1 MNIAK
6 TSGVVQFL
14 QYAISI
20 FPYILDLIIR
30 VPYNINACFMG
41 VIYCGSSE
49 QLNGFSFNS
58 LFRVKE
64 IGYSE
69 NEVKL
74 VSQKSIK
81 F

>member
-1 MNIAK
+1 
-6 TSGVVQFL
+6 
-14 QYAISI
+14 
-20 FPYILDLIIR
+20 
-30 VPYNINACFMG
+30 MG
-41 VIYCGSSE
+41 VIYCGSSV
-49 QLNGFSFNS
+49 QKLNGFSFNS